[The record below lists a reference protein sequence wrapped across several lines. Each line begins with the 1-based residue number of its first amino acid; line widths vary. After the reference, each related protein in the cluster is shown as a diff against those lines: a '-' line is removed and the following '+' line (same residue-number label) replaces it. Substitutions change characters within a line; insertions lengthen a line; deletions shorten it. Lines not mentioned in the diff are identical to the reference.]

1 MPIPL
6 HFKVALSS
14 PTLLR
19 WSLGNGLLSN
29 KRQHNA
35 LLFAAGAHS
44 SSPSILKSVI
54 RHLSRAHPDSSLEE
68 FTILPVIQG
77 AASTDNLDV
86 LMSHLPVFLHPHEAI
101 EIFVGIT
108 LRTLIMVLDIYTQAL
123 YYSVDNASI
132 NCYVRLLQMIRD
144 EPLLRSDYN
153 SFVRETVARA
163 CRKGCIEII
172 NLNLSIFDNI
182 RKFPNQSRRDDE
194 FISVCSK
201 FAGSCGNLEVLVLLL
216 PHLSLPHAL
225 SGALESRQLQSA
237 RWLIP
242 RTPPHEI
249 GARHIVD
256 ALHCRDK
263 AILDMVFGHYV
274 HRIDWEDFLTYAS
287 HHGLP
292 PQSIADWA
300 LSVGCPPQFLHQ

>member
-1 MPIPL
+1 MECTSAVPLSLKDLPDELLLYVLRFVPTCEQNLLRYVCRWFRDIVGRPIPL

-29 KRQHNA
+29 KRQHDA
-35 LLFAAGAHS
+35 LLYAAGAHS
-44 SSPSILKSVI
+44 SSPSILTSVI
-54 RHLSRAHPDSSLEE
+54 RHISRARPYSALEE
-68 FTILPVIQG
+68 SPILPVIRG

-101 EIFVGIT
+101 EIFIGIS

-123 YYSVDNASI
+123 YYSVDSASI
-132 NCYVRLLQMIRD
+132 NCYVHILQIIRD

-172 NLNLSIFDNI
+172 NLNLSVFDNI
-182 RKFPNQSRRDDE
+182 RKTPDRSRRDDE

-201 FAGSCGNLEVLVLLL
+201 HAGSCGNLEVLVLLL

-225 SGALESRQLQSA
+225 YGALESRHPQVA

-242 RTPPHEI
+242 RTPPRNRS
-249 GARHIVD
+249 A
-256 ALHCRDK
+256 AHC
-263 AILDMVFGHYV
+263 
-274 HRIDWEDFLTYAS
+274 
-287 HHGLP
+287 
-292 PQSIADWA
+292 
-300 LSVGCPPQFLHQ
+300 GCPSLRRQGDP